1 MPCHDIIV
9 LGASAGGVESLAQV
23 MRALPADLP
32 AALFVVLHVPPHG
45 TSVLPAILN
54 RAGRLRAA
62 HAVDGEAVEHGRIY
76 VAPPDHHLLLR
87 RGTVHLSRGPKEN
100 STRPAVDTLMRT
112 AAAAY
117 GSRVVGV
124 VLSGNLDDG
133 TAGLVAI
140 KRRGGVAVVQ
150 DPNEALFAGMPRS
163 AVENAAP
170 DHVLPLGMIPAV
182 LRELA
187 ATEAHGSEEPG
198 PMPDDSDDAFE
209 MAEPP
214 RVAGPREEG
223 NGSGGSGGS
232 GKAGNGGNLA
242 TGSTPSTYTC
252 PECHGSLWEVHEGE
266 ILRFQC
272 RVGHRYSVDTL
283 VAEQGV
289 ALEAALW
296 TALRSLE
303 EGASLARR
311 LAARAEQRGQGHVHA
326 RFAAQAL
333 ELEQR
338 AATVRLALVPR
349 SVPADAHGT
358 THGTAQADGGSTAGT
373 ALA

>member
-9 LGASAGGVESLAQV
+9 LGASAGGVEALAQIV
-23 MRALPADLP
+23 RPLPADLP
-32 AALFVVLHVPPHG
+32 AAIFIVLHVPPHG

-54 RAGRLRAA
+54 RAGRLRAS
-62 HAVDGEAVEHGRIY
+62 HAADGEAIEHGRIY
-76 VAPPDHHLLLR
+76 VAPPDHHLLVR
-87 RGTVHLSRGPKEN
+87 HGTVHLSRGPKEN
-100 STRPAVDTLMRT
+100 SARPAVDPLMRT
-112 AAAAY
+112 AARAY
-117 GSRVVGV
+117 GPRVVGV

-150 DPNEALFAGMPRS
+150 DPDEALFAGMPRS

-182 LRELA
+182 LRELT
-187 ATEAHGSEEPG
+187 ATEVHGSEEPES
-198 PMPDDSDDAFE
+198 MPDDSDDAFE

-214 RVAGPREEG
+214 RPAGPREDASG
-223 NGSGGSGGS
+223 NGGHGDGSHGGSGGS
-232 GKAGNGGNLA
+232 RA
-242 TGSTPSTYTC
+242 TESRPSTYTC
-252 PECHGSLWEVHEGE
+252 PECHGSLWEVHDGE

-283 VAEQGV
+283 VAEQAV

-303 EGASLARR
+303 EGASLSRR
-311 LAARAEQRGQGHVHA
+311 LAERAAQRGQGRMNA
-326 RFAAQAL
+326 RFAANAV

-338 AATVRLALVPR
+338 AATVRSALLPR
-349 SVPADAHGT
+349 SMADDAHGNT
-358 THGTAQADGGSTAGT
+358 QADGGSAAGAT
-373 ALA
+373 LA

>member
-9 LGASAGGVESLAQV
+9 LGASAGGVEALAQV
-23 MRALPADLP
+23 VRALPADLP

-54 RAGRLRAA
+54 RAGRLRAG
-62 HAVDGEAVEHGRIY
+62 HVVDGEAVEHGRIY
-76 VAPPDHHLLLR
+76 VALPDHHLLVR

-100 STRPAVDTLMRT
+100 SARPAVDPLMRT
-112 AAAAY
+112 TAAAY

-163 AVENAAP
+163 AMENAAP

-272 RVGHRYSVDTL
+272 RVGHR
-283 VAEQGV
+283 
-289 ALEAALW
+289 
-296 TALRSLE
+296 
-303 EGASLARR
+303 
-311 LAARAEQRGQGHVHA
+311 
-326 RFAAQAL
+326 
-333 ELEQR
+333 
-338 AATVRLALVPR
+338 
-349 SVPADAHGT
+349 
-358 THGTAQADGGSTAGT
+358 
-373 ALA
+373 